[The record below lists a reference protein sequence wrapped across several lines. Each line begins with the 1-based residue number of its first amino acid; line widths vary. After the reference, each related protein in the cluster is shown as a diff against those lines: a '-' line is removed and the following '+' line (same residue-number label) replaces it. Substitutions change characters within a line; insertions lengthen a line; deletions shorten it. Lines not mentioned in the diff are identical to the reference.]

1 MSYKNGRPHVPATP
15 FVVVPDNSVPLH
27 IPHRSRNVPPD
38 AWCDYD
44 RPVPPAWAELAAG
57 RGFRVDR
64 RVRDR
69 YHLALECEACGS
81 HTAVKVFAL
90 RDAAVRCGG
99 CAARARAQ
107 NAQGA
112 GLAFLRRDPGS
123 RHYGYFRAPCGHTVR
138 RQFELIRR
146 VRNGKTGLR
155 CAVCRVAREQDEAR
169 AHGWHRICPDTD
181 GNPAYRLYRHGCG
194 HVQRIAR
201 VNMRH
206 GQCDCA
212 RCGESWSSKPSVIY
226 LARISLPGLEGD
238 VVKFGYSAH
247 PRKRFKHQ
255 LGLPRSAR
263 VRFLRLLEMP
273 SGHAACAAEKA
284 ANARL
289 ARDFPDLVVPQS
301 IYRGLINVRSEIY
314 WPTLIAVIEA
324 ELDRISGQT
333 QAR

>member
-1 MSYKNGRPHVPATP
+1 MSYKTLRTHVRATP
-15 FVVVPDNSVPLH
+15 CVVVPGKSDPLH
-27 IPHRSRNVPPD
+27 IPHRSRHVPPS

-44 RPVPPAWAELAAG
+44 RSVPPAWAELAAH
-57 RGFRVDR
+57 RGFRIDR

-69 YHLALECEACGS
+69 YHLALECLSCGAQ
-81 HTAVKVFAL
+81 TAVKIAAL

-99 CAARARAQ
+99 CAADARARA
-107 NAQGA
+107 AQDA
-112 GLAFLRRDPGS
+112 DLTLLRRDPVA

-138 RQFELIRR
+138 RQFELVRR
-146 VRNGKTGLR
+146 VRDGKTGLR
-155 CAVCRVAREQDEAR
+155 CAVCRVMREQYEAR
-169 AHGWHRICPDTD
+169 ANGWYRIGPDTA
-181 GNPAYRLYRHGCG
+181 GNASYRLYQHPCG

-201 VNMRH
+201 VNMQH

-238 VVKFGYSAH
+238 VVKFGYSAN

-255 LGLPRSAR
+255 LGLPTSAG

-273 SGHAACAAEKA
+273 SGHAACAAEKG

-289 ARDFPDLVVPQS
+289 ARDFPDLVVPQA
-301 IYRGLINVRSEIY
+301 IYHGLINVRSEIY
-314 WPTLIAVIEA
+314 WPTLIPVIEA

-333 QAR
+333 HAR